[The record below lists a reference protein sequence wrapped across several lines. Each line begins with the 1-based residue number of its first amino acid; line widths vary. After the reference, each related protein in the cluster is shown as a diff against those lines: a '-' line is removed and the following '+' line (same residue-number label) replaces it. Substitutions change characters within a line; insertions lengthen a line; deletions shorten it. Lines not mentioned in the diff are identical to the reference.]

1 MTHTRRATSG
11 DAPALV
17 ELRALMFEAM
27 GTPGVDDPHWRH
39 AALRWFE
46 EHLAE
51 RHTCVVIAEDAGVVV
66 ACAMG
71 QVRDVPPSPSNP
83 TGQGGLLS
91 NVVTLPE
98 ARRRGHARAC
108 LVALLEWFR
117 QETEV
122 GRLELFATGAGSGL
136 YEELGFHRHDWPAMR
151 MPLSR

>member
-1 MTHTRRATSG
+1 MTHTRRATAR

-27 GTPGVDDPHWRH
+27 VTPRVDEPHWRQV
-39 AALRWFE
+39 ATRWFE
-46 EHLAE
+46 EHLDD
-51 RHTCVVIAEDAGVVV
+51 RHTCVVVAEDAGVVV

-83 TGQGGLLS
+83 TGLGGLVS

-98 ARRRGHARAC
+98 ARRQGHARAC
-108 LVALLEWFR
+108 LAALLEWFR
-117 QETEV
+117 QETSV
-122 GRLELFATGAGSGL
+122 GRLELFATEAGSGL
-136 YEELGFHRHDWPAMR
+136 YEEFGFRRHDWPAMR